1 MAIFSINC
9 RPENSTPSNK
19 INVDDTDDEFIIKK
33 PEIKDEAYDKFLDE
47 LYQHDESKKPKSK
60 RSAEEKAVEEK
71 LTVET
76 PEEFEI
82 PVKPVEKD
90 ENYDKFITH
99 LYRHDELK
107 RSRRMIVFRHV

>member
-1 MAIFSINC
+1 MVFVNC
-9 RPENSTPSNK
+9 RPENSTPGNK
-19 INVDDTDDEFIIKK
+19 INVEDTEDEFIIKK
-33 PEIKDEAYDKFLDE
+33 PEIKDETYDKFIDE
-47 LYQHDESKKPKSK
+47 LYQHDESKKKTR
-60 RSAEEKAVEEK
+60 RSAEEKVGER

-82 PVKPVEKD
+82 PIKPGNGED
-90 ENYDKFITH
+90 ENYDKFVTH